1 MFFLKNREQEGFCLE
16 IGTSMWGEIKKE
28 CRRMN
33 IVEVLCI
40 HSTENGK
47 MRPVETV
54 SGMRE
59 WRIKESNGGA
69 EFNCDIL

>member
-1 MFFLKNREQEGFCLE
+1 
-16 IGTSMWGEIKKE
+16 MWGEIKKE